1 MRLST
6 PVLAWAG
13 LSRGRFS
20 SRNVV
25 LEDGMRESRRV
36 GNLHHPWKLE
46 KETAVRICKAYSCKH
61 LPWLL
66 CCMRRF
72 FMNPSNGVYH
82 SLEAKTLTF
91 WNVLGFEFVTE
102 MTFFPPIVME

>member
-6 PVLAWAG
+6 PVLVCAG

-20 SRNVV
+20 SVSVV
-25 LEDGMRESRRV
+25 LEDGRQESRRV
-36 GNLHHPWKLE
+36 GSLHHRWKLE
-46 KETAVRICKAYSCKH
+46 KETAVRMCNAYSCKD
-61 LPWLL
+61 LPLLL